1 MNYKIDTGFED
12 GTTVRIETT
21 NRKLFFRIE
30 EIINDFQFTNEEP
43 NGIEQQD
50 NFQNELDLNNGIEK
64 TQNNGNEE
72 RGIELDKTRGI
83 EPQSSIQNSSEKNRG
98 NELQSDEFEQNTEY
112 NCKLN
117 KIPIVIRPR
126 MTKLYPPIYT
136 KYGKAY
142 LDKGYYRIRDKNSKY
157 NNKAL
162 HRIIYEE
169 HHKCTILPNYVIHH
183 KDGNKVNNNINN
195 LILMSNSDHSKLHN
209 IQGDN
214 IPEYTFKQMLA
225 ISKSQNK
232 SGYFRVSISKANN
245 KQGFKYKYQY
255 YENGVQKSISSKNI
269 RKLER
274 KVKRKGLPW
283 KKL

>member
-30 EIINDFQFTNEEP
+30 EIINDFGNGNEEQ
-43 NGIEQQD
+43 NGFELE
-50 NFQNELDLNNGIEK
+50 NSWQNELDLNNGNETIQIDGNGLQK
-64 TQNNGNEE
+64 SNGNEP
-72 RGIELDKTRGI
+72 EL
-83 EPQSSIQNSSEKNRG
+83 QIQNKPQKNSE
-98 NELQSDEFEQNTEY
+98 NELQSNEFEQNTEY
-112 NCKLN
+112 NCKPT
-117 KIPIVIRPR
+117 KIPIVIRRR